1 MLNVQ
6 RQFLGRRS
14 PLNTHLAPDRE
25 HSGAQKTSVR
35 MSSVLE
41 SVLAT
46 PLRLLHCL
54 SMLVLVLRK

>member
-6 RQFLGRRS
+6 RQFLGRRF

-25 HSGAQKTSVR
+25 HSGARKTSVHMR
-35 MSSVLE
+35 SVLE
-41 SVLAT
+41 SALAI

-54 SMLVLVLRK
+54 SMRALVLRK